1 MFSKK
6 NMLGRFDCA
15 HKDNSLAVRIL
26 REYFSDKIAEAASGS
41 GTVEERLEKLINAMR
56 HCNPLDELD
65 DTIENG
71 AKKSRKDLCDFN
83 TALIGYLQMNVDK
96 DDNAFNRLFVSD
108 EGKTAIVE
116 KEAPLDNPFSAKGYV
131 LKVFVLS

>member
-1 MFSKK
+1 
-6 NMLGRFDCA
+6 MLGRFDSA
-15 HKDNSLAVRIL
+15 QKDNRLAVRIL

-83 TALIGYLQMNVDK
+83 TALIGYLQMNVHK
-96 DDNAFNRLFVSD
+96 DDNAFNRLFGSD
-108 EGKTAIVE
+108 EGKTAIIE
-116 KEAPLDNPFSAKGYV
+116 KEARLDNSISAKGYIKI
-131 LKVFVLS
+131 LLHSI